1 MKIAISARMRNG
13 YLWEAVEKAGSVKAL
28 AGLLGVE
35 YSTVIDWLNFRR
47 YPDYKNPKSKRDWKK
62 IEKQIVKLTG
72 HLLEDVFPVELQ
84 SSDFLERPKLRHIV
98 QEVPTVSLTGLTE
111 RPLLPPSSLDTPI
124 EQADLSKIV
133 GESLNLL
140 TPREAKV
147 LKMRFGIGDEDE
159 KSLQEIAAYFCISP
173 TRIQQIESKALRK
186 LRNPA
191 RHGNMKLY
199 LPK

>member
-1 MKIAISARMRNG
+1 M
-13 YLWEAVEKAGSVKAL
+13 
-28 AGLLGVE
+28 
-35 YSTVIDWLNFRR
+35 
-47 YPDYKNPKSKRDWKK
+47 
-62 IEKQIVKLTG
+62 
-72 HLLEDVFPVELQ
+72 
-84 SSDFLERPKLRHIV
+84 
-98 QEVPTVSLTGLTE
+98 PTVSLTGLTE